1 MSDHAPTPPRS
12 PPRIFWGWWVFL
24 GASVGQFVTV
34 GFGLQ
39 VTGVFLEP
47 MSEDL
52 GWTRSQFVLAG
63 SLGFIVG
70 GFAAFFVGPLIDRY
84 GARPLMLAG
93 ATIAGL
99 VFFVTSQVQELWQFI
114 ALRGLIGQI
123 GLLMMGP
130 LVVNVAL
137 SKWFVARRG
146 AVISLASVGISLG
159 GILPPILLT
168 RVVDAGGW
176 QSGWVVL
183 SVAIVVL
190 IYPVALLMR
199 RQPEDYGWLPDGRT
213 HRDGSAL
220 SVDEAHAQAL
230 AARDFQGSYTRAEAL
245 RTPALWV
252 LVAAVAFGVAAAG
265 SLGVH
270 AIPLL
275 TDAGFSRGE
284 AALLFGTHGGF
295 SLLSKFVWAWALQ
308 RWPVKPLAVLT
319 MSSLAVALLLLVT
332 VAEVGSLPLM
342 FPVVALW
349 GSAIGGFLPI
359 TEFIWASYFGRR
371 HLGAVRSTG
380 LPISVIFGGAAPV
393 LAGLYFDR
401 VGDYRGAFFVLT
413 LLMLASAALL
423 AFARRPPVKTAG
435 VPPTGGRGAAGARP
449 AA

>member
-1 MSDHAPTPPRS
+1 MPGHDPAAPARRPRL
-12 PPRIFWGWWVFL
+12 FWGWWVFL

-52 GWTRSQFVLAG
+52 GWARSQFVLAG

-84 GARPLMLAG
+84 GARPLMFAG

-99 VFFVTSQVQELWQFI
+99 VFFVTAQVEELWQFI
-114 ALRGLIGQI
+114 ALRGLLGQI

-168 RVVDAGGW
+168 RVVDGGGW

-183 SVAIVVL
+183 AAATIVL

-199 RQPEDYGWLPDGRT
+199 RQPEDYGLLPDGRVRRE
-213 HRDGSAL
+213 HSEL
-220 SVDEAHAQAL
+220 SDAESRQQRL
-230 AARDFQGSYTRAEAL
+230 ADQDYEDSYTRAEAL
-245 RTPALWV
+245 RTPALWI
-252 LVAAVAFGVAAAG
+252 LIAAVAFGVAAAG

-275 TDAGFSRGE
+275 TDAGFSRGQ
-284 AALLFGTHGGF
+284 AALLFGMHGSF
-295 SLLSKFVWAWALQ
+295 SLVSKFAWAWALQ
-308 RWPVKPLAVLT
+308 RWSVKPLAVLA
-319 MSSLAVALLLLVT
+319 MSSLALALLLLAT
-332 VAEVGSLPLM
+332 VSGAGSMRLM

-349 GSAIGGFLPI
+349 GSAVGGFLPI
-359 TEFIWASYFGRR
+359 TEFIWASYYGRR

-393 LAGLYFDR
+393 LAGLYYDQ
-401 VGDYRGAFFVLT
+401 VGDYRGAFFALT
-413 LLMLASAALL
+413 LCLLASAALL
-423 AFARRPPVKTAG
+423 GLARRPPPKTPG
-435 VPPTGGRGAAGARP
+435 DPRAAGRR
-449 AA
+449 

>member
-1 MSDHAPTPPRS
+1 MPGRLPAPLRRPPRL
-12 PPRIFWGWWVFL
+12 FWGWWVFL

-47 MSEDL
+47 MSESL
-52 GWTRSQFVLAG
+52 GWARSQFVLAG
-63 SLGFIVG
+63 SIGFIVG

-84 GARPLMLAG
+84 GARPLMLTG

-99 VFFVTSQVQELWQFI
+99 VFLITSQVEELWQFI
-114 ALRGLIGQI
+114 ALRGLVGQI
-123 GLLMMGP
+123 GLLMTGP

-168 RVVDAGGW
+168 RVVDSGGW
-176 QSGWVVL
+176 ESGWVVL
-183 SVAIVVL
+183 SVATFLL

-199 RQPEDYGWLPDGRT
+199 RQPEDYGLAPDGRT
-213 HRDGSAL
+213 TGGGSEPSA
-220 SVDEAHAQAL
+220 DEARLQAL
-230 AARDFQGSYTRAEAL
+230 ADQDFLGSYTRAEAL

-252 LVAAVAFGVAAAG
+252 LIAAVAFGVAAAG

-284 AALLFGTHGGF
+284 AALLFGTHGSF
-295 SLLSKFVWAWALQ
+295 SLISKFVWAWALQ
-308 RWPVKPLAVLT
+308 RWSVKPLAVLT
-319 MSSLAVALLLLVT
+319 MSSLSLALLLLVT
-332 VAEVGSLPLM
+332 VPGAGSLTLM
-342 FPVVALW
+342 FPVAALW
-349 GSAIGGFLPI
+349 GSAVGGFLPI

-401 VGDYRGAFFVLT
+401 VGDYRGAFFALALS
-413 LLMLASAALL
+413 LLVSAALMAL
-423 AFARRPPVKTAG
+423 ARRPPPK
-435 VPPTGGRGAAGARP
+435 RAAPAPARQP
-449 AA
+449 R

>member
-1 MSDHAPTPPRS
+1 MPVLGRAPPPLPR

-47 MSEDL
+47 MSESL
-52 GWTRSQFVLAG
+52 GWARSQFVLAG

-70 GFAAFFVGPLIDRY
+70 GFAAFFVGPLIDRH
-84 GARPLMLAG
+84 GARPLMLVG
-93 ATIAGL
+93 ATIAGF
-99 VFFVTSQVQELWQFI
+99 VFLVTSQVEELWQFI
-114 ALRGLIGQI
+114 ALRGLVGQI
-123 GLLMMGP
+123 GLLMTGP

-137 SKWFVARRG
+137 SKWFVHRRG

-168 RVVDAGGW
+168 RVVDNGGW
-176 QSGWVVL
+176 ESGWIVL
-183 SVAIVVL
+183 SAATVLL

-199 RQPEDYGWLPDGRT
+199 RQPEDYGLSPDGDTRS
-213 HRDGSAL
+213 DGSPPSA
-220 SVDEAHAQAL
+220 DEARRQAL
-230 AARDFQGSYTRAEAL
+230 ADQDLLGSYTRAEAL

-252 LVAAVAFGVAAAG
+252 LIAAVAFGVAAAG

-275 TDAGFSRGE
+275 TDAGFSRSE
-284 AALLFGTHGGF
+284 AALLFGTHGSF
-295 SLLSKFVWAWALQ
+295 SLVSKFAWAWALQ
-308 RWPVKPLAVLT
+308 RYSVKPLAVLT
-319 MSSLAVALLLLVT
+319 MSSLALALLLLVT
-332 VAEVGSLPLM
+332 TSEAGSLPLM
-342 FPVVALW
+342 FPVAALW
-349 GSAIGGFLPI
+349 GSAVGGFLPI

-401 VGDYRGAFFVLT
+401 VGDYRGAFFALALCLLVSAT
-413 LLMLASAALL
+413 LMAL
-423 AFARRPPVKTAG
+423 ARRPPPK
-435 VPPTGGRGAAGARP
+435 RAAPAPARQP
-449 AA
+449 R